1 MSIIA
6 CCSALLKGKRCC
18 ANQVKLTYQL
28 EEQQI
33 SVGTELEKLNQL
45 HKEGVLSDAEFSAA
59 KTKVLGSLGT
69 ENTVGSGVHLMGK
82 AAYKY
87 VNFKIVYA
95 VVGAVIFAIFFF
107 TFFLPRF
114 LKMEAES
121 EQFSQQH
128 REKMDQMSKDF
139 DKSYEETSRRIEQTR
154 REIDDAHRKSGFK

>member
-1 MSIIA
+1 M
-6 CCSALLKGKRCC
+6 
-18 ANQVKLTYQL
+18 
-28 EEQQI
+28 

-45 HKEGVLSDAEFSAA
+45 RKEGVLSEAEFTAA
-59 KTKVLGSLGT
+59 KSKILGSLDS

-87 VNFKIVYA
+87 VNFKIVSA
-95 VVGAVIFAIFFF
+95 IFGLIIFAIFFF
-107 TFFLPRF
+107 TFFMPRF

-128 REKMDQMSKDF
+128 REKMEQMSKDF

-154 REIDDAHRKSGFK
+154 KEIDEAHRKSGFK

>member
-1 MSIIA
+1 M
-6 CCSALLKGKRCC
+6 
-18 ANQVKLTYQL
+18 
-28 EEQQI
+28 

-45 HKEGVLSDAEFSAA
+45 RKEGVLSEAEFTAA
-59 KTKVLGSLGT
+59 KSKILGSLDS

-87 VNFKIVYA
+87 VNFKIVSA
-95 VVGAVIFAIFFF
+95 VFGLIIFAIFFF
-107 TFFLPRF
+107 TFFMPRF

-128 REKMDQMSKDF
+128 REKMEQMSKDF

-154 REIDDAHRKSGFK
+154 KEIDEAHRKSGFK

>member
-1 MSIIA
+1 M
-6 CCSALLKGKRCC
+6 
-18 ANQVKLTYQL
+18 
-28 EEQQI
+28 

-45 HKEGVLSDAEFSAA
+45 HKDGVLTEAEFTAA
-59 KTKVLGSLGT
+59 KSKLLGILGS

-87 VNFKIVYA
+87 VNFTIVS
-95 VVGAVIFAIFFF
+95 AVIGLIIFATFFF

-114 LKMEAES
+114 LKIETDS

-128 REKMDQMSKDF
+128 REKMEQMSKDF

-154 REIDDAHRKSGFK
+154 KEIDEAHRKSGFK